1 MVAFSQAVAGVKWL
15 QSEFRMSLDAMFR
28 SLTRYLVVMAAGA
41 ILLVGQTDFADL
53 DKSATQELAKY
64 KIPGASIAVVRAG
77 RVVYLKAFGTADL
90 ETGESMRP
98 EMLARIGSTSKMF
111 TAAALVGLAV
121 EGKIDL
127 NAPVGTYLKFLPP
140 RLSQA
145 TANQLLSH
153 TAGIHDEA
161 PQYGSHDDSALGAG
175 IHAWTDNWLFAA
187 PGKIVSYSNPGYW
200 LAGFLVETLTGMPYA
215 DAMEARVFKPLGM
228 TRTTLRPTTAMTWP
242 QAQGHE
248 SGKVVRPAADN
259 AATWPAGSIF
269 SNTSELSRFVIAFMN
284 QGVLD
289 GKQLLDPKVIALMS
303 TPHIAVP
310 GGIDTYQSYCYGLNS
325 GEYRGVRFLEHN
337 GERTGYGSLIRMIP
351 ERRVAVIVVTNQT
364 GENLPQTA
372 ERALELATQL
382 APKAPDI
389 SEVAQRITQNDIARV
404 TGNYQNGAGRLE
416 IFERDH
422 HLYSRTGTKDVELIK
437 YSESSYQAGRS
448 RLIMIPG
455 EHLRTEYVF
464 FNGRAFA
471 RVE

>member
-1 MVAFSQAVAGVKWL
+1 
-15 QSEFRMSLDAMFR
+15 
-28 SLTRYLVVMAAGA
+28 
-41 ILLVGQTDFADL
+41 
-53 DKSATQELAKY
+53 
-64 KIPGASIAVVRAG
+64 
-77 RVVYLKAFGTADL
+77 
-90 ETGESMRP
+90 
-98 EMLARIGSTSKMF
+98 MF

-127 NAPVGTYLKFLPP
+127 NAPIGTYLKFLPP

-175 IHAWTDNWLFAA
+175 IRAWTDDWLFTS

-215 DAMEARVFKPLGM
+215 DAMQTRVFGSLGM
-228 TRTTLRPTTAMTWP
+228 TRTTLRPTAAMTWP
-242 QAQGHE
+242 LAQGHE

-269 SNTSELSRFVIAFMN
+269 SNTNDLSRFVIAFMN
-284 QGVLD
+284 KGVLD
-289 GKQLLDPKVIALMS
+289 GKQVLDPKVIALMS
-303 TPHIAVP
+303 TPHTTVP
-310 GGIDTYQSYCYGLNS
+310 GGIDTYQSYCYGLSS
-325 GEYRGVRFLEHN
+325 GDYRGVRFLEHN
-337 GERTGYGSLIRMIP
+337 GERTGYGSIIRMIP

-372 ERALELATQL
+372 ERALELATPL
-382 APKAPDI
+382 APKPPGV
-389 SEVAQRITQNDIARV
+389 SQVAQRVTQDNIARM

-422 HLYSRTGTKDVELIK
+422 HLYGRTGAKDVELIK
-437 YSESSYQAGRS
+437 HSESSYEAGRS
-448 RLIMIPG
+448 TLIMIPG
-455 EHLRTEYVF
+455 DLRTEYVF

-471 RVE
+471 RVK